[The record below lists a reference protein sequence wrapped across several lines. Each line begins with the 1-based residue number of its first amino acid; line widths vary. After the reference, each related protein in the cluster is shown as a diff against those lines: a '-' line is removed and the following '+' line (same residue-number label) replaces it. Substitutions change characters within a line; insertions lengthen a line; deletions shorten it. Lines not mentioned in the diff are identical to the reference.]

1 MRGRQRRWDELL
13 TQKTH
18 EDLLEVATDSITR
31 ARLLSTASKE
41 SGAWLNVLPIPH
53 LGTKLDDDSIR
64 IATGLHIGA
73 DIVMEHTCVCGA
85 SVDRKGTHGL
95 SCRKTGG
102 RISRH
107 HAANETLRQA
117 LVSGGVPSILE
128 PVGVCREDAKRPD
141 GMTLVPWESGRVLLW
156 DFTCW
161 DTLAPS
167 NRLTASTGPG
177 VLACSAEQFK
187 QRKYSSLTS
196 MFIFAPVCIESLG
209 AWGESAKKFVHQV
222 GARVRETTG
231 EVRATSFLIQRL
243 AIDVQ
248 RGNAASVMATIPAT
262 KDWGDVGRLLIIFSY
277 CCCLLY
283 FIVFFCLFVVV
294 FLRMYVLFLL
304 LLLFAVFYC
313 LFCLFVVVF
322 CVCIVLFLFLHM
334 YILFLFLRTFNYC
347 AACSTVV

>member
-1 MRGRQRRWDELL
+1 MRGRQHRWDELL
-13 TQKTH
+13 TQKTP
-18 EDLLEVATDSITR
+18 EDLLEAATDSITR
-31 ARLLSTASKE
+31 ARLLSTATKE

-64 IATGLHIGA
+64 IATGLRLGA

-95 SCRKTGG
+95 SCRKSGG

-107 HAANETLRQA
+107 HAANETLRRA
-117 LVSGGVPSILE
+117 LVSGGVPAILE
-128 PVGVCREDAKRPD
+128 PVGVCKEDAKRPD
-141 GMTLVPWESGRVLLW
+141 GMTLVPWESGRALLW

-196 MFIFAPVCIESLG
+196 MFIFAPICIESLD

-231 EVRATSFLIQRL
+231 EVRATTFLIQRL

-262 KDWGDVGRLLIIFSY
+262 KDWGEVGRLLNF
-277 CCCLLY
+277 
-283 FIVFFCLFVVV
+283 
-294 FLRMYVLFLL
+294 
-304 LLLFAVFYC
+304 
-313 LFCLFVVVF
+313 
-322 CVCIVLFLFLHM
+322 
-334 YILFLFLRTFNYC
+334 
-347 AACSTVV
+347 